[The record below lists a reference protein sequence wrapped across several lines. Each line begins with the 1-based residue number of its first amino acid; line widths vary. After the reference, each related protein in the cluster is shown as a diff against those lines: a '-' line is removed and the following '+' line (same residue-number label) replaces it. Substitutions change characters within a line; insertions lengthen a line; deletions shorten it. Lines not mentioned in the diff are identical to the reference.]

1 MKRYR
6 LILAAA
12 AAAFVL
18 GGCGNG
24 GEKDMLKP
32 YQVSY
37 EMDAVLDNSGEMGQ
51 ADFFAENLCV
61 VTGEEAYTDELIDA
75 GAAIIFNRTDREV
88 LFSNHAY
95 ERLYPASLTK
105 LMTTLV
111 AIENGDLNA
120 TIQITQDMLKG
131 LEDTSL
137 ANIQPGETYTLEQL
151 LYGAMLPSG
160 NDAATAIAY
169 LVGNGN
175 PDNFVA
181 MMNEKAKQIGATGT
195 HYVNPHG
202 LSDDDHY
209 TTAYDI
215 YLVLD
220 KLLEHEIFSQIVSA
234 DTYTA
239 EYTDTDGKT
248 GTRDF
253 NTTVRYTSGSA
264 EMPEGITVVGGKTG
278 TTTPAGSCLAL
289 VSQDGAGKQYISVI
303 LKASDRESLYQ
314 QMDQLFTKINLI
326 SYTFH
331 TKGGERYG
339 RNYSRAKGKRKNK
352 IPFGESKQRY
362 QRCEGLY
369 RISGQEFQTHV

>member
-6 LILAAA
+6 LILAVA

-18 GGCGNG
+18 GGCGNSG
-24 GEKDMLKP
+24 RKDMLKP

-37 EMDAVLDNSGEMGQ
+37 EMDAVLDNSGEMGR

-95 ERLYPASLTK
+95 ERRYPASITK
-105 LMTTLV
+105 LMTALV

-131 LEDTSL
+131 LENTSL

-151 LYGAMLPSG
+151 LYGALLPSG
-160 NDAATAIAY
+160 NDAAIAIAY

-175 PDNFVA
+175 LDNFVA

-209 TTAYDI
+209 TTAYDV
-215 YLVLD
+215 YLVLQAFIMTTAVF
-220 KLLEHEIFSQIVSA
+220 LGLTA
-234 DTYTA
+234 YTLQS
-239 EYTDTDGKT
+239 K
-248 GTRDF
+248 RDF
-253 NTTVRYTSGSA
+253 T
-264 EMPEGITVVGGKTG
+264 KF
-278 TTTPAGSCLAL
+278 
-289 VSQDGAGKQYISVI
+289 GAG
-303 LKASDRESLYQ
+303 
-314 QMDQLFTKINLI
+314 
-326 SYTFH
+326 
-331 TKGGERYG
+331 
-339 RNYSRAKGKRKNK
+339 
-352 IPFGESKQRY
+352 
-362 QRCEGLY
+362 
-369 RISGQEFQTHV
+369 

>member
-220 KLLEHEIFSQIVSA
+220 RLLEHEIFSQIVSA

-314 QMDQLFTKINLI
+314 QMDQLFTKIL
-326 SYTFH
+326 
-331 TKGGERYG
+331 K
-339 RNYSRAKGKRKNK
+339 
-352 IPFGESKQRY
+352 
-362 QRCEGLY
+362 
-369 RISGQEFQTHV
+369 